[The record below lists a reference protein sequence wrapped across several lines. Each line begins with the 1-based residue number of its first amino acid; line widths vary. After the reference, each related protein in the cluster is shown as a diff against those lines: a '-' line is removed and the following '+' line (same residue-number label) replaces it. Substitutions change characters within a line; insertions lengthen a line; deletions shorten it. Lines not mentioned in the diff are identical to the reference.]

1 MITPRTRNKD
11 GKHLCIVRSF
21 LYIKHWSSNFILHI
35 VFLVVNYFR
44 PFSMNQHL
52 HDYVTRTQFL
62 NLHSSRFLSRLKKCR
77 WHLLFTHHLP
87 KSQSTGWLT
96 SSAGVP
102 SLNKTFI
109 GAFLELATTG
119 STWPRNVIKNMMTSR
134 NVQPE

>member
-1 MITPRTRNKD
+1 MITPCTRNKD
-11 GKHLCIVRSF
+11 RKHLFIVLSF
-21 LYIKHWSSNFILHI
+21 LYIKHWSSNFTLHI

-44 PFSMNQHL
+44 QFSRDQPL
-52 HDYVTRTQFL
+52 HDDVTWTQFL
-62 NLHSSRFLSRLKKCR
+62 TLHFSQFFSRLKKCR
-77 WHLLFTHHLP
+77 WHLLFTHRLP

-102 SLNKTFI
+102 SLNKTFT

-134 NVQPE
+134 SV